1 MKELCELTKAGVGE
15 HIFSPK
21 TASKRTRFSLLY
33 LPYCPDSGTLG
44 FSSYSLSLTFPCD
57 ANLSGTFFF
66 PPEHCFKPLLSSFSE
81 PFSLPSSVGRLLN

>member
-44 FSSYSLSLTFPCD
+44 FSSYSLSLTSPCD
-57 ANLSGTFFF
+57 ANLSGTFFS
-66 PPEHCFKPLLSSFSE
+66 PLNTVSNRSCHLFQCPFLS
-81 PFSLPSSVGRLLN
+81 LAVLADC